1 MTTAI
6 SLNAASSIING
17 QGLAANAVVA
27 SQLTTLQSKPSIV
40 FIANIFANGNANA
53 AGNSYSNVSSALNNI
68 GSGVTRGQWL
78 IDFYPSNVTPISSGN
93 IYKYG
98 SSSSTTSFSAV
109 VRRQSELPFDN
120 GLAGFANVYFLV
132 SGHAQGIFETVSSV
146 KLLEDKTYAESGIGF
161 TGPLD
166 LITAGIGTRAN
177 LIANVISGWGTMY
190 DIKNISKMADPYVF
204 GQNILN
210 QQLGYVNALTDQLI
224 SVGLDP
230 ADLTDIQPSIT
241 TTTQQETTVKV
252 SSFVGEIELPVLQE
266 VTTTTPVTG
275 SSPTVV
281 TNIYKTITGA
291 NLATIVNAT
300 GFVTSVDSREKL
312 VNLADFLDFK
322 KVVPTNLY
330 QALRNDLAI
339 ETFDDFGNYI
349 VGKLGQVGL
358 RTWQDLATLLRNL
371 DTPTL
376 NNLPTGAGTNVLYTN
391 TVTTFN
397 NLYGTGS
404 GPFSNPTIKDY
415 LGTAAGMNTG
425 PALTVINGHY
435 DTLAA
440 YINSTV
446 QALDKAVA
454 DYVTYYAAYD
464 SDFYSNVP
472 VGLTE
477 PDINMIVS
485 NVTALNAALNSIPD
499 STAYSQSAEAYYGI
513 LAQIAREVPN
523 LQRAG
528 VVFTTGPT
536 DILTSFGESIGQTA
550 SDKTEQETY
559 QFFANIV
566 TNNQHGD
573 AIRAAV
579 AEVLNQRLLNNAG
592 ILTYNDPEP
601 RSVITQSQSQNVP
614 ISTYLSRNK

>member
-1 MTTAI
+1 
-6 SLNAASSIING
+6 
-17 QGLAANAVVA
+17 
-27 SQLTTLQSKPSIV
+27 
-40 FIANIFANGNANA
+40 
-53 AGNSYSNVSSALNNI
+53 
-68 GSGVTRGQWL
+68 
-78 IDFYPSNVTPISSGN
+78 
-93 IYKYG
+93 
-98 SSSSTTSFSAV
+98 
-109 VRRQSELPFDN
+109 
-120 GLAGFANVYFLV
+120 
-132 SGHAQGIFETVSSV
+132 
-146 KLLEDKTYAESGIGF
+146 
-161 TGPLD
+161 
-166 LITAGIGTRAN
+166 
-177 LIANVISGWGTMY
+177 
-190 DIKNISKMADPYVF
+190 
-204 GQNILN
+204 
-210 QQLGYVNALTDQLI
+210 
-224 SVGLDP
+224 
-230 ADLTDIQPSIT
+230 
-241 TTTQQETTVKV
+241 
-252 SSFVGEIELPVLQE
+252 
-266 VTTTTPVTG
+266 
-275 SSPTVV
+275 
-281 TNIYKTITGA
+281 
-291 NLATIVNAT
+291 
-300 GFVTSVDSREKL
+300 
-312 VNLADFLDFK
+312 
-322 KVVPTNLY
+322 
-330 QALRNDLAI
+330 
-339 ETFDDFGNYI
+339 
-349 VGKLGQVGL
+349 
-358 RTWQDLATLLRNL
+358 
-371 DTPTL
+371 
-376 NNLPTGAGTNVLYTN
+376 
-391 TVTTFN
+391 
-397 NLYGTGS
+397 
-404 GPFSNPTIKDY
+404 
-415 LGTAAGMNTG
+415 MNTG